1 MGEFVPNKNATESSK
16 LDQRSIRFIKTLL
29 PDDDVDCSQLHEG
42 GTLPNIDGYL
52 DFLCKDGTANERIF
66 VQVKHLTYA
75 PMHQLTAK
83 RIMISLNQFTH
94 IRSDIRAKSLFLLLV
109 IPKVKSSIGDI

>member
-1 MGEFVPNKNATESSK
+1 MSEFVPNKNATESSK
-16 LDQRSIRFIKTLL
+16 LDQRSIRFIKNLL

-75 PMHQLTAK
+75 PVNGNA
-83 RIMISLNQFTH
+83 FY
-94 IRSDIRAKSLFLLLV
+94 D
-109 IPKVKSSIGDI
+109 IPKSIYAYSERHKGEVIVFIACYPESEVFYWRYI

>member
-16 LDQRSIRFIKTLL
+16 LDQRSIRFIKNLL

-75 PMHQLTAK
+75 PVNGVRFMV
-83 RIMISLNQFTH
+83 SLNQFTH
-94 IRSDIRAKSLFLLLV
+94 IRSGIRAKSLFLLLV
-109 IPKVKSSIGDI
+109 TPKVKSSIGDI